1 MNTIQQIDISETNDP
16 NALITTTDIDAV
28 IPNNELPS
36 ITDEALKE
44 SENEESMEESSS
56 EQVSGNPDMITLPLF
71 PVQKKEKE
79 QSGGFALE
87 AIATSGTASLS
98 IVALLPTVII
108 PSFILI
114 STCLYWIAN
123 KFMSTAEGVI
133 GGFGRIGDAL
143 VDRLVELIDK
153 KDPVMTPEIYS
164 ALLKTLS
171 ASKNASPSTGGG
183 KRRVKGGNA
192 VKAAMIASGGAITQP
207 QMVDKSL
214 SVIGRLVLPHLT
226 NMFYSESSTNKATIS
241 NVTNMMLSKL
251 NTFTGDKTD
260 PVAMVN
266 HIFATP
272 SNTLKFSLNPFATLS
287 KPDNIQAMK
296 TLATHLQKGILLNG
310 GGDASSSPPSPTTE
324 TGEWAI
330 VGHIMEVTANG
341 IEEQAKTKSKSGM
354 FKFFSEKVNAVELY
368 LSDVIPRCK
377 CLFEYVK
384 LMQNHLGGKI
394 QASASNSNAMNR
406 YTDPKFIQHLRKM
419 QKLIIMASLIQ
430 NSLFDKNKNDWY
442 ADQKIVMNCIIARG
456 ILKRPICKIR
466 YFTKKFDK
474 YKAIFESTYL
484 KMLTDEVDA
493 INRKSMQQ
501 GVGGGKK
508 RTNYSKLSLVQRKTL
523 AKEKKISG
531 RSHMTTRK
539 MLIDGILNTSRNT
552 KKATVS

>member
-1 MNTIQQIDISETNDP
+1 MNTIQEIDISETNDP
-16 NALITTTDIDAV
+16 NALITTKDINAV
-28 IPNNELPS
+28 IPNNELSS
-36 ITDEALKE
+36 ITDEAVKE
-44 SENEESMEESSS
+44 SEAEESLS
-56 EQVSGNPDMITLPLF
+56 EQVSNNPDMITLPLF
-71 PVQKKEKE
+71 PLQKEKE

-98 IVALLPTVII
+98 IFALLPTVII

-164 ALLKTLS
+164 ALLKTLT
-171 ASKNASPSTGGG
+171 ASKNASPTGGG
-183 KRRVKGGNA
+183 AKRRVKGGYA
-192 VKAAMIASGGAITQP
+192 VKAAIIASGGAITQP
-207 QMVDKSL
+207 QMVAKSL
-214 SVIGRLVLPHLT
+214 SVIGHLVLPQLT
-226 NMFYSESSTNKATIS
+226 NMFYPTSSTNKATIS

-251 NTFTGDKTD
+251 NTFNGDKTD
-260 PVAMVN
+260 PIAMVN
-266 HIFATP
+266 HIFATT
-272 SNTLKFSLNPFATLS
+272 SNTLKFSLNPFASLS
-287 KPDNIQAMK
+287 KPENIQAMK
-296 TLATHLQKGILLNG
+296 TLATHLQKGSLSLG
-310 GGDASSSPPSPTTE
+310 GGDSDASTTE

-368 LSDVIPRCK
+368 LSDVVPRCK

-394 QASASNSNAMNR
+394 QASNSNGMSNK
-406 YTDPKFIQHLRKM
+406 YTDPTFLQHLRKM

-430 NSLFDKNKNDWY
+430 NSLFDKTKNDWY
-442 ADQKIVMNCIIARG
+442 VDQKIVMNCIIARG
-456 ILKRPICKIR
+456 ILRRPICKIR

-493 INRKSMQQ
+493 INRKSIQKQQQ
-501 GVGGGKK
+501 GGGEKK
-508 RTNYSKLSLVQRKTL
+508 RINYSKLSLIQLKNL
-523 AKEKKISG
+523 AKENNIRG
-531 RSHMTTRK
+531 RSQMTTRK
-539 MLIDGILNTSRNT
+539 MLIDGLLNTSRNIKNT
-552 KKATVS
+552 SK